1 MRISDWSSDVCSS
14 DLSAG
19 GLAGAVAIGILH
31 DLCMGF
37 ALGLP
42 FLIGLYLLGFVWR
55 RAAGRW
61 LAHLLLIAFCGVLVF
76 SSVAELFFWNEF
88 SSRFNGI
95 AVTYLIFPRSEER
108 RVGQTRARTCNS
120 RCSMSH

>member
-19 GLAGAVAIGILH
+19 GLAGAVAVGILH

-61 LAHLLLIAFCGVLVF
+61 LAALLLIAFFGVLVF
-76 SSVAELFFWNEF
+76 SSVAEVFFCSEL

-95 AVTYLIFPRSEER
+95 AVNYMLFHREVHGNIC
-108 RVGQTRARTCNS
+108 QTGIWSWWDRGL
-120 RCSMSH
+120 